1 MSINADGI
9 SSLFNEESPLE
20 DEISYMI
27 IFYCTE
33 EFYSKYSKFS
43 NKDNLSDAQSLDP
56 NNETATKILKSEIL
70 DPSPR
75 ENNET
80 PPQIKKNDLNYFFD
94 VFMDNEIKESRKF
107 KQLLKQSFE
116 NLDKYEDSL
125 LELLITLQCKK
136 NSLTQEDELGGEFL
150 YEDFILI
157 LLRLIK
163 FYTKLNIKLE
173 IPQGEKKI
181 YIKFFGTETTFDR
194 LANHLGYDLQLKP
207 YALKYNYLYS
217 KGGALGHSSFI
228 LNQQDTDLINE
239 TRRDMTNSNIPQN
252 QNDSH
257 ENLEDEER
265 HLIFE
270 EYKNLQFYELDEN
283 NALHWPPYSEF
294 EMSKNVKFRR
304 YEKDDCYHECLED
317 PEFML
322 KHGEEARNQ
331 RLADTTHAEYNNL
344 RRYGS
349 ILINPHDLQQMN
361 TNNLLSKNIHEFTV
375 HQSDCC
381 SKFRNIDKLRLIQRT
396 LESMIKFQF
405 LHKKNI
411 FEIVSIKRNY
421 LFYGKNENS
430 SIPNLLSSTLNIYS
444 DKEQK
449 KLINLIRN
457 FYGEKISF
465 YFLWMIFYNNWLIF
479 PALLGLVTGIIS
491 YTADDALKQA
501 GHVTTF
507 KNLTFNY
514 FDVTLFCFCLLITI
528 WATVFLNAWKQKEKL
543 YKYFWGMENQDSNE
557 PNQETFSP
565 DEKIPFLFGQKL
577 PISYS
582 YKRYLKTFVSYFV
595 IILLVSINILL
606 VYLLFRWKA
615 YKTNNGRT
623 STLFFNILVASING
637 LQIKLM
643 SLLDEYIADKLTNWE
658 NYEKNSQR
666 ENSLAIKLII
676 FEFFNKYF
684 SLYYIAFF
692 KPYLLE
698 YCIDNNCFKEIE
710 IQLYVILLIKF
721 LFNSLDI
728 LYPYLVFKWRKRK
741 YFEKK
746 NMPVGE
752 IEPHSHEHQII
763 SEDMNTLIFE
773 YNDIIILF
781 GYVVFFSV
789 AAPMTPIIIFV
800 ITYVEKIEDCY
811 KFFYLSRISFI
822 DGASGIAI
830 YNKILKIFYF
840 LGMITNIAI
849 VLYTS
854 PGLIDVQAYQEENIL
869 NNTDFIVK
877 FLILALFENVVL
889 LMMSYMNFDFLPKCK
904 LKKIIFIL
912 NKYLYN

>member
-1 MSINADGI
+1 MSINPEGI
-9 SSLFNEESPLE
+9 SSLLNEESPLE
-20 DEISYMI
+20 DEVSYML
-27 IFYCTE
+27 IFNCTE
-33 EFYSKYSKFS
+33 EFYSKYSALNDDFQS
-43 NKDNLSDAQSLDP
+43 KDEKIQNETKLIPTEITNSDSYREKRLNNLS
-56 NNETATKILKSEIL
+56 
-70 DPSPR
+70 
-75 ENNET
+75 
-80 PPQIKKNDLNYFFD
+80 KKKDSTYFLD

-107 KQLLKQSFE
+107 KKLLKQSFE
-116 NLDKYEDSL
+116 NLDKYEESL
-125 LELLITLQCKK
+125 IEILIILQCKK
-136 NSLTQEDELGGEFL
+136 NSTKDELGEEFN
-150 YEDFILI
+150 YEDFIVL

-163 FYTKLNIKLE
+163 FYTKLKVKLE

-181 YIKFFGTETTFDR
+181 YMKFFGTETIYDR

-207 YALKYNYLYS
+207 YALKYNYLNS
-217 KGGALGHSSFI
+217 KRGLLGLSSFA
-228 LNQQDTDLINE
+228 LNHHDLINE
-239 TRRDMTNSNIPQN
+239 TDRDYRDLTNTNAKEV

-257 ENLEDEER
+257 ENLEDEEK
-265 HLIFE
+265 HVLVLD

-283 NALHWPPYSEF
+283 NALHWPPYTEF
-294 EMSKNVKFRR
+294 EINKNVKFRR
-304 YEKDDCYHECLED
+304 YEKDDSYHECVLD
-317 PEFML
+317 PEFL
-322 KHGEEARNQ
+322 IKPREPQEPQANDSSSNLPER
-331 RLADTTHAEYNNL
+331 AHAEYKHLKKYGSLLIEQNEIQNIQIPNNL
-344 RRYGS
+344 
-349 ILINPHDLQQMN
+349 
-361 TNNLLSKNIHEFTV
+361 HEFTV
-375 HQSDCC
+375 HHSDCC
-381 SKFRNIDKLRLIQRT
+381 SKFRNIDKLRLIQLT
-396 LESMIKFQF
+396 LDAMIKFHF

-421 LFYGKNENS
+421 ISYGKNENS
-430 SIPNLLSSTLNIYS
+430 SIPELLSSNLNIFS
-444 DKEQK
+444 NSEQN

-479 PALLGLVTGIIS
+479 PAILGIITGIIS

-507 KNLTFNY
+507 KNLKFNY
-514 FDVTLFCFCLLITI
+514 FDVTLFCFCLIITI
-528 WATVFLNAWKQKEKL
+528 WATIFLNAWKQKEKL
-543 YKYFWGMENQDSNE
+543 YKYFWGMENQDYNE
-557 PNQETFSP
+557 PNQEIFSP

-582 YKRYLKTFVSYFV
+582 YKRYLKSFVSYML
-595 IILLVSINILL
+595 IILLVCINIFL

-721 LFNSLDI
+721 LFNSIDI
-728 LYPYLVFKWRKRK
+728 LYPYFIFNWRKRK
-741 YFEKK
+741 YFD
-746 NMPVGE
+746 NRPVGE

-800 ITYVEKIEDCY
+800 ITYVEKILDCY

-854 PGLIDVQAYQEENIL
+854 PGLIDVDAYQEENIL

-889 LMMSYMNFDFLPKCK
+889 LMMSYMNFYLLPKCK
-904 LKKIIFIL
+904 YSLKEI
-912 NKYLYN
+912 N